1 MIPPHLVGWAIP
13 TATDIAFALGVLSL
27 FGSSLP
33 ISLKIFLA
41 TLAIVDDLGAVI
53 VIALFYTAELN
64 FLSLAAASIV
74 IGNLI
79 IINRMGLTEL
89 WPYLCLCLGLLLW
102 LLVFA
107 SGVHATMAGAML
119 ALTIPLKL
127 TQDAGHDTSPLHK
140 LEHYLQKPLDQRPR

>member
-1 MIPPHLVGWAIP
+1 M
-13 TATDIAFALGVLSL
+13 
-27 FGSSLP
+27 
-33 ISLKIFLA
+33 KIFLA